1 MADLDLTGVPLD
13 QASRKFCDWLKK
25 ECASWGLNPE
35 VEVGLH
41 EHEEDGDM
49 GRCWKVS
56 CEAGPDEWARAMQAG
71 KSLYYVHSEGTHTE
85 CEVVFDS
92 EEYLLWACY
101 GWELTFYAWE

>member
-1 MADLDLTGVPLD
+1 MADLDLTGIPLD

-56 CEAGPDEWARAMQAG
+56 C
-71 KSLYYVHSEGTHTE
+71 
-85 CEVVFDS
+85 
-92 EEYLLWACY
+92 
-101 GWELTFYAWE
+101 